1 MPEENR
7 DLFKI
12 FSQNESKIA
21 ELYALYALTIP
32 SQEKMWTRLSGEEIK
47 HSMALLKLDTTY
59 HDDEKS
65 YSAIPEARN
74 ILNYVGEFIN
84 QQIADAKES
93 KISAQQAIAVAMRL
107 ELSMIERKCFDL
119 FSTAET
125 EIIVVLERLNKE
137 TESHFKQLK
146 IYADKFGIF
155 D

>member
-12 FSQNESKIA
+12 FSQNENKIA
-21 ELYALYALTIP
+21 ELYALYALAIP

-47 HSMALLKLDTTY
+47 HSMALLKLDSIY

-65 YSAIPEARN
+65 YSAIQEARN
-74 ILNYVGEFIN
+74 ILNYVGEFID
-84 QQIADAKES
+84 QQIAEARES

-107 ELSMIERKCFDL
+107 ELSMIERKCFDI

-125 EIIVVLERLNKE
+125 EIISVLERLNKE
-137 TESHFKQLK
+137 TESHFQQLK
-146 IYADKFGIF
+146 IFADKFGIF
-155 D
+155 